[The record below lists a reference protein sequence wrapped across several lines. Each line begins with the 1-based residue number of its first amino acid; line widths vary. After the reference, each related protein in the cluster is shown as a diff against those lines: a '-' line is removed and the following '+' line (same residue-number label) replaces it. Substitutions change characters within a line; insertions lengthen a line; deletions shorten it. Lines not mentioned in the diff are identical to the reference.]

1 MIFKNK
7 FKSLSMLEAQKNIE
21 KNKNILILDVR
32 TKEEYNFGHIPNS
45 INVPLNIILT
55 AQSLNIEK
63 DAEIYVYCH
72 SGARSRSASERL
84 SDLGYENITNI
95 GGILNWPGKIQ
106 K

>member
-1 MIFKNK
+1 MVFKNK
-7 FKSLSMLEAQKNIE
+7 FKSISMVEAQKNIE
-21 KNKNILILDVR
+21 INKNIIILDVR
-32 TKEEYNFGHIPNS
+32 TKEEYNFGHIPKS
-45 INVPLNIILT
+45 IHVPLNIILSSE
-55 AQSLNIEK
+55 SLNIEK